1 MLRLIVQ
8 TMRPRQWTK
17 NLALLV
23 GLVFDRQL
31 TDPDSVMK
39 TLAAVVIFC
48 LMSGVTYIINDL
60 MDIESDRQH
69 PEKKHRPLA
78 SGSLSPKIAITAAIL
93 LGVLLF
99 PAAFWLSINFG
110 MVVAAYFLVMLV
122 YSKWLKNI
130 PLIDVLTI
138 AAGFVLRVSAGVLV
152 IKVAYFSPWLFLL
165 TTLLALF
172 LAFGKRQAE
181 LVLLEGQA
189 VNYRKVLRGYTI
201 ALLDQL
207 ILIVLGATLITYSLY
222 TFSATVTPDT
232 HAMMFTIPFV
242 MYGLMRYLYLLH
254 IKNNGG
260 TPEEVLLTDRPIQ
273 VAILLW
279 GLAVWVILYL
289 L

>member
-1 MLRLIVQ
+1 
-8 TMRPRQWTK
+8 
-17 NLALLV
+17 
-23 GLVFDRQL
+23 
-31 TDPDSVMK
+31 
-39 TLAAVVIFC
+39 
-48 LMSGVTYIINDL
+48 
-60 MDIESDRQH
+60 
-69 PEKKHRPLA
+69 
-78 SGSLSPKIAITAAIL
+78 
-93 LGVLLF
+93 
-99 PAAFWLSINFG
+99 
-110 MVVAAYFLVMLV
+110 MLV

-172 LAFGKRQAE
+172 LAFGKRRAE

-189 VNYRKVLRGYTI
+189 ANYRKVLRGYTI

-207 ILIVLGATLITYSLY
+207 ILIVLGATLMTYSLY